1 MIPSA
6 RAQQAIQRDVTTTEI
21 AAPLILLLFL
31 FFLALPAEAN
41 EEEKKA
47 TVRAAHEALPEGSRV
62 DDLGITGPVPVDHPG
77 RRYPAT
83 HDFPTGPDIGERLPD
98 FTLPNHNGEAV
109 DYHADRG
116 DSKSVVVFFRS
127 AVW

>member
-1 MIPSA
+1 
-6 RAQQAIQRDVTTTEI
+6 
-21 AAPLILLLFL
+21 
-31 FFLALPAEAN
+31 
-41 EEEKKA
+41 
-47 TVRAAHEALPEGSRV
+47 
-62 DDLGITGPVPVDHPG
+62 VPVDHPG

-109 DYHADRG
+109 DYHSDRG